1 MATRIQSN
9 VRNMNE
15 KEPIMK
21 HFLSIIMMIILIAA
35 PAQATDVGVSVSIGQ
50 PGFYGRISI
59 GDFYGPAVVYPQP
72 ILVRPAP
79 VYVVPQP
86 VYYHVPPGH
95 VKHWQYREVYV
106 PHHRAPGGRWVY
118 GR

>member
-1 MATRIQSN
+1 
-9 VRNMNE
+9 
-15 KEPIMK
+15 MK
-21 HFLSIIMMIILIAA
+21 HFLSIFIIMIILVAA
-35 PAQATDVGVSVSIGQ
+35 PAQAADVGVSVSIAQ

-59 GDFYGPAVVYPQP
+59 GDFYGPAVIYPQP

-79 VYVVPQP
+79 VYVMPQP

-95 VKHWQYREVYV
+95 VKHWRYREVYV
-106 PHHRAPGGRWVY
+106 PHHRAPGGQRVY